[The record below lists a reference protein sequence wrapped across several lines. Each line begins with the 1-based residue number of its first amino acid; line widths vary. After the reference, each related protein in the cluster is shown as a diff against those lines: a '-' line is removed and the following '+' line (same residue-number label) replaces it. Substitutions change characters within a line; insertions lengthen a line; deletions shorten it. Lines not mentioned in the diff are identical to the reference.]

1 MFEGICSIALWAVA
15 DCVLEET
22 KVKDIKISQQHISKH
37 VGKDANRDTKSLVR
51 QCLLEEEG
59 ITSKL
64 LVEFNVICE
73 R

>member
-1 MFEGICSIALWAVA
+1 M
-15 DCVLEET
+15 LEET

-37 VGKDANRDTKSLVR
+37 VGEDANRDTRSLVR
-51 QCLLEEEG
+51 QCFREEG
-59 ITSKL
+59 ITSNL

>member
-1 MFEGICSIALWAVA
+1 M
-15 DCVLEET
+15 LEET

-37 VGKDANRDTKSLVR
+37 VGEDANRDTKSLVR

>member
-1 MFEGICSIALWAVA
+1 M
-15 DCVLEET
+15 LEET
-22 KVKDIKISQQHISKH
+22 KVKDIKISLRHISKH
-37 VGKDANRDTKSLVR
+37 VGKDANRDTKFLVR